1 MKPAII
7 SEYQTEWVKILT
19 KGLVTLPKNFRDS
32 VGIRE
37 GDVARIKKVGRRL
50 VIEPRDLA
58 DYEVYSN
65 KELTQMLRDDKLPRS
80 LRKKATKIWP
90 ELKS

>member
-1 MKPAII
+1 MQQLI
-7 SEYQTEWVKILT
+7 SDFQTEWVKVLN

-37 GDVARIKKVGRRL
+37 GDVARVRMVGRRL

-58 DYEVYSN
+58 DYEVYSR
-65 KELTQMLRDDKLPRS
+65 KELKAMLEDDQLPPKF
-80 LRKKATKIWP
+80 KKPAAKIWP
-90 ELKS
+90 ELK

>member
-1 MKPAII
+1 MQQINDFD
-7 SEYQTEWVKILT
+7 YQTEWVKVLT

-37 GDVARIKKVGRRL
+37 GDVARIRKIGRRL

-58 DYEVYSN
+58 DYEVYSQ
-65 KELTQMLRDDKLPRS
+65 KELSQMLRDDQLPRT
-80 LRKKATKIWP
+80 LKKQVDKIWS
-90 ELKS
+90 ELKQ

>member
-1 MKPAII
+1 MQQINDFG
-7 SEYQTEWVKILT
+7 YQTEWVKVLT

-37 GDVARIKKVGRRL
+37 GDVARIKKIGRRL

-58 DYEVYSN
+58 DYELYSD
-65 KELTQMLRDDKLPRS
+65 KELAQMLRDDKLPRAF
-80 LRKKATKIWP
+80 KKKTAKIWP
-90 ELKS
+90 ELKQ

>member
-7 SEYQTEWVKILT
+7 SEYQTEWVKVLT

-80 LRKKATKIWP
+80 LRKKAAKVWP